1 MSQIIATISVP
12 SSYGYV
18 VLVAASSTFVIMWK
32 AIQVGKA
39 RKKYNIQYPTMYSPD
54 NVQFNCIQRA
64 HQNTLENYPQFLT
77 LLLLGGLEWPIV
89 SAVGGALW
97 LLGRIVY
104 AQGYYTG
111 ANLSRKGTSNF
122 ASYSEKSGA
131 ETFQMVQPAYGNEAM
146 SHSVCFEWHSCFRN
160 DTTSLKDKDRK
171 GPEAKNRMRG
181 SFGYLGFFALLGGT
195 IRFGLRLLGVNE
207 KRSVAV
213 WLMSK
218 YPEVGASIL
227 SNSSRTLLEGRSAG
241 LSSEAIQY
249 TSQGGCVLKGDAPPG
264 SQAVE
269 CCSVVNT

>member
-32 AIQVGKA
+32 AIQLANALVVLSSAAEDGEIEVRISVGTDRKAVGKA

-54 NVQFNCIQRA
+54 NVQFNCVQRA

-89 SAVGGALW
+89 SAVGGAVW

-111 ANLSRKGTSNF
+111 VRFASVSGTSILLHLSLSVIAPISLNCQ
-122 ASYSEKSGA
+122 
-131 ETFQMVQPAYGNEAM
+131 TFDIP
-146 SHSVCFEWHSCFRN
+146 SHLR
-160 DTTSLKDKDRK
+160 TSSTPSFQLFL
-171 GPEAKNRMRG
+171 GLPLEAKNRMRG

-195 IRFGLRLLGVNE
+195 IRFGLRLLGLNCGPARVE
-207 KRSVAV
+207 AREQDCVTCPLAPHTAGPEFKSV
-213 WLMSK
+213 
-218 YPEVGASIL
+218 
-227 SNSSRTLLEGRSAG
+227 R
-241 LSSEAIQY
+241 
-249 TSQGGCVLKGDAPPG
+249 
-264 SQAVE
+264 
-269 CCSVVNT
+269 